1 MKTVYLSLCL
11 FMALSTCL
19 LGQTTTPSVPY
30 SKAIEAN
37 GFLFISGHLGTK
49 DGKLMDETFETEV
62 HQSMQNIKD
71 VLTDK
76 SLTFDDVVSVIIY
89 LKDMND
95 YDRLNAVYRTYFTTR
110 FPTRTCIQVA
120 ALPRNGHVEISAT
133 AVMTKNKNGKRPK
146 K

>member
-1 MKTVYLSLCL
+1 MKILWLL
-11 FMALSTCL
+11 LALPTCL
-19 LGQTTTPSVPY
+19 LGQTATPSVPY

-49 DGKLMDETFETEV
+49 EGKLMDETFEIEA

-76 SLTFDDVVSVIIY
+76 GLTFDDVVSVIIY
-89 LKDMND
+89 LTDMTQ
-95 YDRLNAVYRTYFTTR
+95 YDRMNAVYRTYFTNR
-110 FPTRTCIQVA
+110 FPTRTCVQVA

-133 AVMTKNKNGKRPK
+133 AVMPKRKKGKKQKP
-146 K
+146 

>member
-1 MKTVYLSLCL
+1 MKRTYLFLYLTVVLPI
-11 FMALSTCL
+11 CL
-19 LGQTTTPSVPY
+19 LGQTTPPSVPY
-30 SKAIEAN
+30 SKAIETN

-49 DGKLMDETFETEV
+49 DGKLMDETFETEA
-62 HQSMQNIKD
+62 HQSMQNIKE

-76 SLTFDDVVSVIIY
+76 GLTFDDVVSVIIY

-133 AVMTKNKNGKRPK
+133 AVIPK
-146 K
+146 KKNRKKQKP

>member
-19 LGQTTTPSVPY
+19 LGQTTSPSVPY

-37 GFLFISGHLGTK
+37 GFLFVSGHLGTK
-49 DGKLMDETFETEV
+49 DGKLMDETFETEA

-76 SLTFDDVVSVIIY
+76 GLTFDDVVSVIIY

-133 AVMTKNKNGKRPK
+133 AVMPK
-146 K
+146 KKKGKKQKP

>member
-1 MKTVYLSLCL
+1 MKTVYLSFWLS
-11 FMALSTCL
+11 MALSSSL
-19 LGQTTTPSVPY
+19 LGQTTPPSVPY

-49 DGKLMDETFETEV
+49 DGKLMDETFETEA

-76 SLTFDDVVSVIIY
+76 GLTFDDVVSVIIY

-95 YDRLNAVYRTYFTTR
+95 YDRLNAVYRTYFSTR

-133 AVMTKNKNGKRPK
+133 AVMPK
-146 K
+146 KKKGKK

>member
-1 MKTVYLSLCL
+1 MKRTYLCL
-11 FMALSTCL
+11 YLTVVIPIYLLS
-19 LGQTTTPSVPY
+19 QTTPPSVPY

-49 DGKLMDETFETEV
+49 DGKLMDETFETEA

-76 SLTFDDVVSVIIY
+76 GLTFDDVVSVIIY

-133 AVMTKNKNGKRPK
+133 AVMPK
-146 K
+146 KKNRKKQKP